1 MKKKNYFY
9 DSRLAGSM
17 GISGVCVCVRARAGA
32 TSVCS
37 CARAG
42 ASRQANTMQHELVLS
57 SINVT
62 YKHKPR
68 QYYGMHSTHTFTS
81 INIKIGVACGLLHLL
96 ARALGSLG
104 LASIQ

>member
-17 GISGVCVCVRARAGA
+17 GISGVCVCVCARAGA

-42 ASRQANTMQHELVLS
+42 ASRQANTMQDELVLS
-57 SINVT
+57 SITVT

-68 QYYGMHSTHTFTS
+68 QYYGMHQHIPSH
-81 INIKIGVACGLLHLL
+81 
-96 ARALGSLG
+96 
-104 LASIQ
+104 Q